1 MDILD
6 GAVFS
11 TLMTIIT
18 LYALFGDDI
27 RVLVTDIDGDPTFW
41 VLNIIALWAFSVEI
55 MAASLAKP
63 DYFNG
68 FFFWLDFISTA
79 SLLLDIGWVV

>member
-11 TLMTIIT
+11 SLMTIIT

-41 VLNIIALWAFSVEI
+41 VLNIIALWAFSFEI

>member
-11 TLMTIIT
+11 SLMTIIT

-41 VLNIIALWAFSVEI
+41 VLNIIALWTFSVEI

>member
-1 MDILD
+1 
-6 GAVFS
+6 
-11 TLMTIIT
+11 MTIIT

-27 RVLVTDIDGDPTFW
+27 RVLITDKEGDPTFW
-41 VLNIIALWAFSVEI
+41 ILNIIALWSFAIEI
-55 MAASLAKP
+55 LISSIAKP

-79 SLLLDIGWVV
+79 SLLLDIGWVS

>member
-11 TLMTIIT
+11 SLMTIIT

-68 FFFWLDFISTA
+68 FFFWLDFISTE

>member
-18 LYALFGDDI
+18 LYALFGDDV

-41 VLNIIALWAFSVEI
+41 VMNIIALWAFSVEI

-68 FFFWLDFISTA
+68 FFF
-79 SLLLDIGWVV
+79 G